1 MLRSKQLLDKI
12 LNKVQSHSLI
22 DANGVTMALASNT
35 DHQVDPNSSI
45 LYLTKMQLQAAR
57 LV

>member
-35 DHQVDPNSSI
+35 DQVDPNSSI